1 MEEFKINAQD
11 YIIDDI
17 LSHIKNGHMGIAF
30 ANDWNVE
37 RKGDT
42 LHFKLKEFGKIDL
55 SVIFWF
61 GYLTNS

>member
-1 MEEFKINAQD
+1 MNFKINAQS
-11 YIIDDI
+11 YIINNI

-30 ANDWNVE
+30 AKNWNFE
-37 RKGDT
+37 RKGNT
-42 LHFKLKEFGKIDL
+42 LYFSLKENGEVDL